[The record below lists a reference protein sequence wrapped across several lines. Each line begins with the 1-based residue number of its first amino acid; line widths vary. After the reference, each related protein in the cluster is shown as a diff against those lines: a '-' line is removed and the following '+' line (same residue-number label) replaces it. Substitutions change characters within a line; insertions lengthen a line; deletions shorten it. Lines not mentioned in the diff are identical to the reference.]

1 MNTLAG
7 SVPEAVPRGRVVL
20 RILPGQS
27 GGKCYVYLPRAWQPG
42 GPVLAAVHGISR
54 NAREQALLFAGWAE
68 RHGFAVIAP
77 LFARDSYRDYQ
88 RLGIEARG
96 QRADQFFIRALDA
109 FAGWAGGPVARVS
122 LFGYSGG
129 GQFAHRFALLHPSRV
144 AGLALG
150 APGWY
155 TLPDERRAFPLGI
168 AEFPGEDQPNLAA
181 WLTLPMIVLVGSED
195 NQRDP
200 ALRQS
205 ARLDRLQGLTR
216 IERGQRFIAATA
228 AAARKRGVVPRLE
241 FTLLPGVAHS
251 FEAAMTA
258 GGLPEKIIHFLGLQ
272 GPLSLETDDV
282 R

>member
-1 MNTLAG
+1 M
-7 SVPEAVPRGRVVL
+7 SVIANAVPVEVPRGRVVL
-20 RILPGQS
+20 RLLPGQS

-68 RHGFAVIAP
+68 RHGFAVVAP
-77 LFARDSYRDYQ
+77 LFARDGYRDYQ

-96 QRADQFFIRALDA
+96 QRADLFFIRVLDA
-109 FAGWAGGPVARVS
+109 FAEWAGAPLEKVC

-129 GQFAHRFALLHPSRV
+129 GQFAHRFALLHPGRV

-168 AEFPGEDQPNLAA
+168 ADFPDEREPDLGA

-205 ARLDRLQGLTR
+205 PRLDRLQGLTR
-216 IERGQRFIAATA
+216 IERGQRFVAATT
-228 AAARKRGVVPRLE
+228 AAARKRGLASRRE
-241 FTLLPGVAHS
+241 FTLLPGVGHS

-258 GGLPEKIIHFLGLQ
+258 GGLPEKIISFLGLQ
-272 GPLSLETDDV
+272 GPSVAGD
-282 R
+282 

>member
-1 MNTLAG
+1 M
-7 SVPEAVPRGRVVL
+7 SVIANAVPVEVPRGRVVL

-27 GGKCYVYLPRAWQPG
+27 GGKCYVYVPRAWQPG

-68 RHGFAVIAP
+68 RHGFAVVAP
-77 LFARDSYRDYQ
+77 LFARDGYRDYQ

-96 QRADQFFIRALDA
+96 QRADQFFIRILDA
-109 FAGWAGGPVARVS
+109 FAEWAGGTLGKVC

-129 GQFAHRFALLHPSRV
+129 GQFAHRFALLHPERV

-168 AEFPGEDQPNLAA
+168 ADFPDEREPDLGA

-205 ARLDRLQGLTR
+205 PRLDRLQGLTR
-216 IERGQRFIAATA
+216 IERGQRFVAATA
-228 AAARKRGVVPRLE
+228 AAARKRGLVSRLE
-241 FTLLPGVAHS
+241 FTLLPGVGHS

-258 GGLPEKIIHFLGLQ
+258 GGLPEKIIVFLGLQ
-272 GPLSLETDDV
+272 GPSVVGD
-282 R
+282 

>member
-1 MNTLAG
+1 MPSSSMA
-7 SVPEAVPRGRVVL
+7 VPVAVPRGRVVL
-20 RILPGQS
+20 RILPGLS
-27 GGKCYVYLPRAWQPG
+27 GGKCYVYLPRSWQPG

-68 RHGFAVIAP
+68 RHGFAVVAP
-77 LFARDSYRDYQ
+77 LFARDGYRDYQ

-96 QRADQFFIRALDA
+96 QRADEFFIRVLGT
-109 FAGWAGGPVARVS
+109 FADWAGAPVEKVN

-129 GQFAHRFALLHPSRV
+129 GQFAHRFALLHPERV

-155 TLPDERRAFPLGI
+155 TLPDERRAFPLGV
-168 AEFPGEDQPNLAA
+168 ADFPDERQPDLAA
-181 WLTLPMIVLVGSED
+181 WLALPMIVLVGSED

-205 ARLDRLQGLTR
+205 PRLDRLQGLTR
-216 IERGQRFIAATA
+216 IERGQRFVAKTLAV
-228 AAARKRGVVPRLE
+228 ARKRGLAARVE
-241 FTLLPGVAHS
+241 FTLLPGVGHS

-258 GGLPEKIIHFLGLQ
+258 GALPEKIIHFLGLQ
-272 GPLSLETDDV
+272 AHSVVGD

>member
-1 MNTLAG
+1 MITHVEVL
-7 SVPEAVPRGRVVL
+7 PLEVPRGRVVL
-20 RILPGQS
+20 RVLPGPS
-27 GGKCYVYLPRAWQPG
+27 GGKCYVYLPRQWQPG
-42 GPVLAAVHGISR
+42 GPVLAAIHGISR

-68 RHGFAVIAP
+68 RHSFAVIAP
-77 LFARDSYRDYQ
+77 LFSRENYRDYQ

-96 QRADQFFIRALDA
+96 QRADRFFIRVLET
-109 FAGWAGGPVARVS
+109 FADWAGAPVERVN

-129 GQFAHRFALLHPSRV
+129 GQFAHRFALLYPGRV

-168 AEFPGEDQPNLAA
+168 AEFPEEITPDLAA
-181 WLTLPMIVLVGSED
+181 WLVLPMIVLVGSED

-216 IERGQRFIAATA
+216 IERGQRFIAVTA
-228 AAARKRGVVPRLE
+228 AAARKRGLTPRLE
-241 FTLLPGVAHS
+241 FTLLPGVGHS

-258 GGLPEKIIHFLGLQ
+258 GGLPEKILPFLGLQ
-272 GPLSLETDDV
+272 ALSVTGD
-282 R
+282 